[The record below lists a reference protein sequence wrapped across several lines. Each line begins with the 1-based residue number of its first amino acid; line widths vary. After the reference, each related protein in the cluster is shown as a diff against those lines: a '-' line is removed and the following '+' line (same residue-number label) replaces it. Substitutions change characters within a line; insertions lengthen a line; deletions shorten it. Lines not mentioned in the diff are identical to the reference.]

1 MSKRG
6 IPALVSPYR
15 NGVMRALCITLR
27 FVDRRR
33 VFLSH
38 RAMFE
43 EDYSKAA
50 DMEPYCVVEGR
61 RVVVVVPASLESA
74 PVDVISETACSALRR
89 VLGEDV
95 PCYGPTALAFFRTP
109 LFRRSRSKHVGHM
122 AFRIAMADAVA
133 RRGVA
138 PNRLDAWFYGMME
151 SPPLAFLG
159 DLMRVRTIW
168 FVRGA
173 KGRIP

>member
-6 IPALVSPYR
+6 TPALVSPYH

-61 RVVVVVPASLESA
+61 RAIVVVPASLESA
-74 PVDVISETACSALRR
+74 PVDVVSETACSALRR
-89 VLGEDV
+89 ALGEDV
-95 PCYGPTALAFFRTP
+95 PCYGPTAMAFFRTP
-109 LFRRSRSKHVGHM
+109 LFRRSRAKHVKGVAH
-122 AFRIAMADAVA
+122 AESLNAAVA

-138 PNRLDAWFYGMME
+138 PDRLDAWFYGMME